1 MRTLI
6 VDPAPH
12 LLEADANLL
21 RSTEIPMEIEMISDF
36 DVARRRQQR
45 QSDVDLVVYAI
56 RGERMRDYALLE
68 GFCHW
73 ALGIPVIV
81 LSVSDNL
88 DELLEVQKRGV
99 AGYVPLNFRRDVLI
113 NVVRVLLVGGEYFPV
128 WHYLKDRSDVFGL
141 AADFG
146 TTRAVSQLT
155 PRQREVLDQLAKGL
169 SNKEIAAQ
177 LGMSS
182 GTTRTHVAAVL
193 RALGVR
199 NRLQAT
205 MIYLESAPVL

>member
-1 MRTLI
+1 
-6 VDPAPH
+6 
-12 LLEADANLL
+12 
-21 RSTEIPMEIEMISDF
+21 MEIETISDF

-45 QSDVDLVVYAI
+45 QSDVDLVVFAI

-81 LSVSDNL
+81 LSVADNL
-88 DELLEVQKRGV
+88 DELLEVQKCGV
-99 AGYVPLNFRRDVLI
+99 AGYVPLNFRRDVLT

-128 WHYLKDRSDVFGL
+128 WHYLKDRGDVFGL